1 MRAELDTLIPALRRN
16 ADRSLELVVALK
28 QRANLEIDAGRYQD
42 AEAAAGEA
50 ASMALA
56 VLGPTHPETSKTEM
70 LLALSYLYNKKAREA
85 ADAAERAYRHAL
97 QMNRGN
103 EMHPVVI
110 EVRAVFGRALGEAG
124 DPARAVEE
132 LRSAVRDASAVFGDT
147 AMMVGFFS
155 QNLVVPLLDLGE
167 LEAALEASDR
177 ARRIISEHAQPESYS
192 FAAVRRMRG
201 MSLLMARESEEALSD
216 LTAATETF
224 AKVLGPAHEAT
235 LSGRAHRAMAL
246 AFTGSVGEAL
256 EELDSVVSQSRE
268 AGSPA
273 LSVALRLLGTAM
285 RMAGEP
291 EEALRL
297 HEESLAAIVEGPKA
311 ERERLFVRTEI
322 GLDQV
327 ELGRYAEAADA
338 LDKSL
343 EELGRLHRRQTPL
356 RADVLLGLG
365 RARMGL
371 GRPREAREPLEQA
384 DELWREWDP
393 EGPWAR
399 EAALWLKRCGE
410 ELGSS

>member
-1 MRAELDTLIPALRRN
+1 
-16 ADRSLELVVALK
+16 
-28 QRANLEIDAGRYQD
+28 
-42 AEAAAGEA
+42 
-50 ASMALA
+50 
-56 VLGPTHPETSKTEM
+56 
-70 LLALSYLYNKKAREA
+70 
-85 ADAAERAYRHAL
+85 
-97 QMNRGN
+97 
-103 EMHPVVI
+103 
-110 EVRAVFGRALGEAG
+110 
-124 DPARAVEE
+124 
-132 LRSAVRDASAVFGDT
+132 
-147 AMMVGFFS
+147 
-155 QNLVVPLLDLGE
+155 
-167 LEAALEASDR
+167 
-177 ARRIISEHAQPESYS
+177 
-192 FAAVRRMRG
+192 
-201 MSLLMARESEEALSD
+201 
-216 LTAATETF
+216 
-224 AKVLGPAHEAT
+224 
-235 LSGRAHRAMAL
+235 
-246 AFTGSVGEAL
+246 
-256 EELDSVVSQSRE
+256 
-268 AGSPA
+268 
-273 LSVALRLLGTAM
+273 
-285 RMAGEP
+285 MAGEP

-338 LDKSL
+338 LEKSL